1 MKERQD
7 MTDRFIELNETGWI
21 AKHREQYM
29 EDGEAGQLWDS
40 SIAGGPGPLPTL
52 LLFTVG
58 RKSGKESVMPLLYHE
73 VAGGYAIIASRG
85 GDSRHPGWY
94 HNLVARNE
102 VGVRI
107 ANDSFRAT
115 AYTTA
120 GDERAA
126 IWDRMVA
133 MYPPFADYGVTAA
146 PREIPVVV
154 LRRHD

>member
-1 MKERQD
+1 
-7 MTDRFIELNETGWI
+7 MTDEIVELSETGWI

-29 EDGEAGQLWDS
+29 EDGKAGHLWDS
-40 SIAGGPGPLPTL
+40 TIAGGPGPLQTL

-58 RKSGKESVMPLLYHE
+58 RISGKQSVMPLLYQE

-85 GDSRHPGWY
+85 GDAHHPGWY
-94 HNLVARNE
+94 HNLVARAD

-107 ANDSFRAT
+107 VNDSFRAT
-115 AYTTA
+115 ARTTA

-133 MYPPFADYGVTAA
+133 MYPPFADYEVEAA
-146 PREIPVVV
+146 PRKIPVVV
-154 LRRHD
+154 LERND